1 MKCKNCGGE
10 LYFENGVA
18 ICKVCN
24 TNYKIDHVFED
35 IDVNICYIES
45 DSNGRRTKD
54 SIIAQELY
62 QKLEAKKI
70 HAFYERIS
78 AATVVGDDLQ
88 QLRYSSLHAAKVVLV
103 VGTNVENFSAI
114 LEKYGQYL
122 INKVVIPFYSDV
134 KPSDIPRELSKIQAL
149 DYSSI
154 GWEKDLERGILRV
167 LGREKEIDLR
177 ETHNKSKRNRGILIG
192 VGIAIILIAVA
203 FLAFLH
209 FNKPEEPQNS
219 APQTNQQMY
228 ENAQS
233 LANAG
238 SYLEAVDIYSEILDY
253 KDSQEQIKSI
263 FDRYDGY
270 YQTGNQQFSIY
281 FNIKDADMLTFEM
294 TTVSNEGIAK
304 ATINSVWEGTKN
316 TYSFTDST
324 SKNGTV
330 TIVLKNDE
338 ISVTVEMEKTEETIS
353 IGNQNITF
361 KLADKTDAPAVLQV
375 TTEMLMSWI
384 QTPTTAEDIAAFGFE
399 IEKSSDT
406 SAITIGGGVMQEAGL
421 YKINNTD
428 IQILLSARN
437 ISKQEV
443 FYDYGESTDTQI
455 VCAVFAPAEYLIPKK
470 VNSQAKP
477 FIDNDIFF
485 APGGNGMNFDWTGID
500 VGLSF
505 GGDNFDYS
513 PNGTIKSNTYVG
525 AVCKKIVGRDFFV
538 RTVILHTDQIP
549 IGEMIEETDTHY
561 VYAHAYDDVAYKIEK
576 KSYKISETMQTHQ

>member
-10 LYFENGVA
+10 LYFKNGVA

-154 GWEKDLERGILRV
+154 GWEKDLEKGILRV

-209 FNKPEEPQNS
+209 FNKPEELMSVCN
-219 APQTNQQMY
+219 
-228 ENAQS
+228 
-233 LANAG
+233 
-238 SYLEAVDIYSEILDY
+238 
-253 KDSQEQIKSI
+253 
-263 FDRYDGY
+263 YD
-270 YQTGNQQFSIY
+270 
-281 FNIKDADMLTFEM
+281 D
-294 TTVSNEGIAK
+294 
-304 ATINSVWEGTKN
+304 
-316 TYSFTDST
+316 SFTQQYT
-324 SKNGTV
+324 SMGRNYVKFLNKNGV
-330 TIVLKNDE
+330 CH
-338 ISVTVEMEKTEETIS
+338 S
-353 IGNQNITF
+353 F
-361 KLADKTDAPAVLQV
+361 
-375 TTEMLMSWI
+375 
-384 QTPTTAEDIAAFGFE
+384 ED
-399 IEKSSDT
+399 
-406 SAITIGGGVMQEAGL
+406 
-421 YKINNTD
+421 
-428 IQILLSARN
+428 
-437 ISKQEV
+437 
-443 FYDYGESTDTQI
+443 
-455 VCAVFAPAEYLIPKK
+455 
-470 VNSQAKP
+470 
-477 FIDNDIFF
+477 
-485 APGGNGMNFDWTGID
+485 
-500 VGLSF
+500 
-505 GGDNFDYS
+505 
-513 PNGTIKSNTYVG
+513 
-525 AVCKKIVGRDFFV
+525 
-538 RTVILHTDQIP
+538 
-549 IGEMIEETDTHY
+549 
-561 VYAHAYDDVAYKIEK
+561 
-576 KSYKISETMQTHQ
+576 